1 MKNPSTVFTVRAWIN
16 TMQRPIRNGVSVTLL
31 AGLIVGCATGS
42 KDFILPSNLPTME
55 QIYEAHTQHKPI
67 PKSVPV
73 GPVKE
78 EQGSNNRERAG
89 GVVYTANAARNAA
102 ALVRQEAKLT
112 PTQLVKPVLLNT
124 ATDDSAEPHVAAP
137 NAGRLIRTVQTGNAD
152 LVGYTREASNELDN
166 TFSVLP
172 NPVLVMYVY
181 PHLSGVEGTPVPG
194 YTTKFSMYEK
204 SEFALPGEVASQ

>member
-1 MKNPSTVFTVRAWIN
+1 MKNPLTVFTVRAWIN
-16 TMQRPIRNGVSVTLL
+16 AMQRPIRNGVSVTLL

-42 KDFILPSNLPTME
+42 KDSILPSNLPTME

-73 GPVKE
+73 DPVKQ
-78 EQGSNNRERAG
+78 EQGSNSMERAG

-112 PTQLVKPVLLNT
+112 PPVKPVLLNA
-124 ATDDSAEPHVAAP
+124 ATDDSAEPHVASP
-137 NAGRLIRTVQTGNAD
+137 NAGRLIRTVQTGTAD

-204 SEFALPGEVASQ
+204 PEFALPGEVASQP